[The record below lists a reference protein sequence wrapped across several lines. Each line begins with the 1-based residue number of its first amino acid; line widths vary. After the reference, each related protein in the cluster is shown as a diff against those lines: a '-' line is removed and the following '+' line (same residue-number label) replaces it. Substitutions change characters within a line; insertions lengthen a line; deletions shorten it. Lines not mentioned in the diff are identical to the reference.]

1 MESRFLSKNSLF
13 IRYRAVK
20 NTFYLAGLAAS
31 VMIGMN
37 VAQAAESLPLAAPSD
52 HQTGVDLIARGKYLA
67 IAADCAACHTN
78 PESKDLF
85 AGGYA
90 IHSPMGIIYSTNITP
105 STKFGIGN
113 YSEAQFSKAVRD
125 GIRADGDHLYPAMP
139 YPSYAG
145 LTDADINALYAY
157 FMHGVKPVDVKPQ
170 QTALSFPFNL
180 RFSMAGW
187 NLLFLHNRPFK
198 PEDDQDAT
206 WNRGKYLVDTVAHC
220 SECHTPR
227 NALMAL
233 QGGKALYSGTLLG
246 SWHAPNL
253 TSDPVSGLGSWSDK
267 DLAQYL
273 QTGHVNGKAQA
284 AGPMAEAVTNSLQY
298 LHDDDIKAIITYLRT
313 LPAVRDPSQTHHAA
327 SFGTDTNQANGRLDN
342 TDTAVRGT
350 QPIAKFFA
358 ADASGQTIYDAAC
371 SSCHQPDGK
380 GTHDGFYPSLSHN
393 TTLGGDSPNN
403 LVSAILFGVQRTVG
417 DKSVLMPAFGPYSDV
432 QALSDKQVATLSN
445 YLFKQYGNP
454 ELSVTEEEVT
464 TIRQG
469 GPTPLIAKIAEPAS
483 IAGGVVV
490 VVLLI
495 LLAVWRLRRK
505 RR

>member
-1 MESRFLSKNSLF
+1 MPINYSLSLYLPL
-13 IRYRAVK
+13 RRA
-20 NTFYLAGLAAS
+20 FYFAGIAAS
-31 VMIGMN
+31 VLLGSSA
-37 VAQAAESLPLAAPSD
+37 AQAAESLPLAAPSD

-67 IAADCAACHTN
+67 IASDCAACHTD
-78 PESKDLF
+78 PDSKKVF

-90 IHSPMGIIYSTNITP
+90 IHSPMGIIYSSNITP
-105 STKFGIGN
+105 SKQFGIGN
-113 YSEAQFSKAVRD
+113 YTEEQFSRAVRD
-125 GIRADGDHLYPAMP
+125 GVRGDGSYLYPAMP

-145 LTDADINALYAY
+145 LTDADVHALYAY
-157 FMHGVKPVDVKPQ
+157 FMQGVKPVDEQPK
-170 QTALSFPFNL
+170 QTALSFPFNM

-187 NLLFLHNRPFK
+187 NLLFLHNKPFM
-198 PEDDQDAT
+198 PQESQDAI
-206 WNRGKYLVDTVAHC
+206 WNRGKYLVDNVEHC

-233 QGGKALYSGTLLG
+233 QGGKALYSGAMLG

-253 TSDPVSGLGSWSDK
+253 TSDKVSGLGSWSDSE
-267 DLAQYL
+267 LAQYL
-273 QTGHVNGKAQA
+273 QTGHVDGKAQA

-298 LHDDDIKAIITYLRT
+298 LHDDDIKAIVTYLRT
-313 LPAVRDPSQTHHAA
+313 LPPVRDPSQTKAA
-327 SFGTDTNQANGRLDN
+327 GDFGTVSN
-342 TDTAVRGT
+342 TDTATRGVH
-350 QPIAKFFA
+350 PISKFLA
-358 ADASGQTIYDAAC
+358 ADASGQTLYDAAC

-380 GTHDGFYPSLSHN
+380 GTKDGFYPSLVHN
-393 TTLGGDSPNN
+393 TTLGGSSPDN

-445 YLFKQYGNP
+445 YLLKQYGNP
-454 ELSVTEEEVT
+454 QLSVTEEDVK

-469 GPTPLIAKIAEPAS
+469 GPTPLIAKIAAPAS
-483 IAGGVVV
+483 IAGGVIVLILVV
-490 VVLLI
+490 

>member
-1 MESRFLSKNSLF
+1 MPTNYSLTRKMPF
-13 IRYRAVK
+13 RRA
-20 NTFYLAGLAAS
+20 FYFAGIAAAALMGS
-31 VMIGMN
+31 AVSH
-37 VAQAAESLPLAAPSD
+37 AAESLPLAAPSD
-52 HQTGVDLIARGKYLA
+52 HQTGADLIARGQYLA
-67 IAADCAACHTN
+67 IAADCAACHTD
-78 PESKDLF
+78 PSSKKVF

-90 IHSPMGIIYSTNITP
+90 IHSPMGIIYSSNITP
-105 STKFGIGN
+105 SKGFGIGN
-113 YSEAQFSKAVRD
+113 YTEKQFSDAVRQ
-125 GIRADGDHLYPAMP
+125 GIRADGSHLYPAMP

-145 LTDADINALYAY
+145 LTDADIHALYAY
-157 FMHGVKPVDVKPQ
+157 FMHGVKPIDEKPQ
-170 QTALSFPFNL
+170 QTKLSFPFNL

-187 NLLFLHNRPFK
+187 NLLFLHNKPFT
-198 PEDDQDAT
+198 PVESEDAT
-206 WNRGKYLVDTVAHC
+206 WNRGKYLVDNVEHC

-233 QGGKALYSGTLLG
+233 QGGNALYTGAMLG

-253 TSDPVSGLGSWSDK
+253 TSDAVSGLGGWSDK

-298 LHDDDIKAIITYLRT
+298 LHDDDIKAIIAYLRI
-313 LPAVRDPSQTHHAA
+313 LPPVRDPSQTQAA
-327 SFGTDTNQANGRLDN
+327 SEFGTGSNS
-342 TDTAVRGT
+342 DTATRGIH
-350 QPIAKFFA
+350 PISKFLSA
-358 ADASGQTIYDAAC
+358 EASGQTLYDASC

-380 GTHDGFYPSLSHN
+380 GTHDGFYPSLVHN
-393 TTLGGDSPNN
+393 TTLGGDSPDN
-403 LVSAILFGVQRTVG
+403 LVSTILFGVQRTVNG
-417 DKSVLMPAFGPYSDV
+417 KSVLMPAFGPYSDV

-454 ELSVTEEEVT
+454 QLSVTEEDVK

-469 GPTPLIAKIAEPAS
+469 GATPLIARVAGPATL
-483 IAGGVVV
+483 AGGVIVV
-490 VVLLI
+490 ILVV